1 MASNA
6 TTKITA
12 LDARLVFNS
21 RGSKTVEV
29 DVIVG
34 RKFAG
39 RACAPSGAS
48 VGKLEAQSF
57 PENKPEKALAAF
69 NASKKKFLGLDASD
83 PEAVYEVLRSVDDT
97 ANYSKIGGSVAYAL
111 SIAAVDAAARA
122 LGVPLF
128 KLLKPKG
135 PYRFPFPLGN
145 ILGGGAHAGP
155 GTPDLQEILACPV
168 GARGVMEA
176 LEMNFKL
183 HSELRKVI
191 ESIDSRFTYGRGDE
205 GAWAP
210 NVNND
215 QALEIAE
222 KAVRNCG
229 FTLGKEMA
237 LGIDF
242 ASSSFWDEDKHVY
255 DYARQGL
262 KRDTG
267 EQIEFANRLIR
278 DYRLVYA
285 EDPVHEGDF
294 EGMAVLTKKNPQ
306 TLVTGDDMLVTNAAM
321 VKKAVSF
328 GACSGAILKVNQAGS
343 MYDALLFAKECAKNN
358 IKIITSHR
366 SGESSDSHIAHIAVA
381 TGSKMLKTGVLGG
394 ERVAKLNEL
403 VRMSEYDLIKGMAE
417 LTPTRHEQ

>member
-1 MASNA
+1 MPS
-6 TTKITA
+6 ITS
-12 LDARLVFNS
+12 LRGRIVFNS
-21 RGSKTVEV
+21 RGSKTIEV
-29 DVIVG
+29 DIVTDN
-34 RKFAG
+34 RFIG

-48 VGKLEAQSF
+48 VGKFEAQSF
-57 PENKPEKALAAF
+57 PENKAEKALAAL
-69 NASKKKFLGLDASD
+69 NDNSEKFVGLQAEDMK
-83 PEAVYEVLRSVDDT
+83 AVYDALRSIDKTD
-97 ANYSKIGGSVAYAL
+97 NYSKIGGSVAYAL
-111 SIAAVDAAARA
+111 SIAAVDSAAKA
-122 LGVPLF
+122 LSVPLF
-128 KLLKPKG
+128 KLLKPNK

-168 GARGVMEA
+168 GAKDIVEA

-183 HSELRKVI
+183 HAETRKVI
-191 ESIDSRFTYGRGDE
+191 ESIDRRFTYGRGDE

-215 QALEIAE
+215 QALEIVE

-229 FTLGKEMA
+229 FALGRDMA
-237 LGIDF
+237 IGIDF
-242 ASSSFWDEDKHVY
+242 ASSSFWDEEKEVY

-278 DYRLVYA
+278 DYKLVYA

-294 EGMAVLTKKNPQ
+294 QSMAVLTKKNPK
-306 TLVTGDDMLVTNAAM
+306 TLVTGDDMLVTNA
-321 VKKAVSF
+321 VKVKEAVKY

-343 MYDALLFAKECAKNN
+343 LYDAMKFAEECKKNN

-366 SGESSDSHIAHIAVA
+366 SGESVDSHISHIAIA
-381 TGSKMLKTGVLGG
+381 TGSKMLKSGVLGG
-394 ERVAKLNEL
+394 ERIAKLNEL
-403 VRMSEYDLIKGMAE
+403 VRLIEYDLIEGMQ
-417 LTPTRHEQ
+417 PTIL